1 MRRRHTTTRLLAIAA
16 LALPVILP
24 ATPAAAAPTAPARH
38 LSDVIPAP
46 VETHPDAHNT
56 FRITPLTVIRTTP
69 GSAAAWQVGHQLA
82 TTLRPATGHPL
93 PVLPV

>member
-24 ATPAAAAPTAPARH
+24 ATPAAAAAPTAPTRH

-46 VETHPDAHNT
+46 VETHPDAHNA
-56 FRITPLTVIRTTP
+56 FRITP
-69 GSAAAWQVGHQLA
+69 
-82 TTLRPATGHPL
+82 
-93 PVLPV
+93 

>member
-1 MRRRHTTTRLLAIAA
+1 MRRRHTTARLLAIAA

-24 ATPAAAAPTAPARH
+24 AAPAAATAPTTPARQ

-46 VETHPDAHNT
+46 VETRPDTHNT

-69 GSAAAWQVGHQLA
+69 GSTAAWNIGHQLA
-82 TTLRPATGHPL
+82 TTL
-93 PVLPV
+93 